1 MLFVS
6 GSSPFLSIIPRV
18 YDFFLSS
25 YEITSDVEIFA
36 TNLSD
41 EDALGFTEIN
51 GDEQLIQVCNTQD
64 EKEFVT
70 TILHELVHVVQNE
83 QGLINETEREQQ
95 AYDLEGVLYNNYC
108 ASLQGVHWS
117 SHVPLIRVY

>member
-36 TNLSD
+36 TNLRD
-41 EDALGFTEIN
+41 ENALGFTEIN

-70 TILHELVHVVQNE
+70 TILHELVHVMQNE
-83 QGLINETEREQQ
+83 QGLINENERERQ
-95 AYDLEGVLYNNYC
+95 AYNLEGVLYSHYC
-108 ASLQGVHWS
+108 ACA
-117 SHVPLIRVY
+117 

>member
-6 GSSPFLSIIPRV
+6 GDSKFFDITHKV
-18 YDFFLSS
+18 YEFFTES
-25 YEITSDVEIFA
+25 YEITSDVEVFA

-41 EDALGFTEIN
+41 ENALGFTEIN

-83 QGLINETEREQQ
+83 QGLINENERERQ
-95 AYDLEGVLYNNYC
+95 AYNLEGVLYSHYC
-108 ASLQGVHWS
+108 ACA
-117 SHVPLIRVY
+117 

>member
-36 TNLSD
+36 TNLRD
-41 EDALGFTEIN
+41 ENTLGFTEIN

-70 TILHELVHVVQNE
+70 TILHELVHVMQNE
-83 QGLINETEREQQ
+83 QGLINDDERERQ
-95 AYDLEGVLYNNYC
+95 AYNLEGVLYSNYC
-108 ASLQGVHWS
+108 ATC
-117 SHVPLIRVY
+117 

>member
-6 GSSPFLSIIPRV
+6 GSSPFLCIIPRV
-18 YDFFLSS
+18 YDFFLSC
-25 YEITSDVEIFA
+25 YEIRSDVEIHA

-41 EDALGFTEIN
+41 EKAVGFTEIN

-83 QGLINETEREQQ
+83 QGLINDDERESQ
-95 AYDLEGVLYNNYC
+95 AYRLEAKLYNNYC
-108 ASLQGVHWS
+108 ATC
-117 SHVPLIRVY
+117 